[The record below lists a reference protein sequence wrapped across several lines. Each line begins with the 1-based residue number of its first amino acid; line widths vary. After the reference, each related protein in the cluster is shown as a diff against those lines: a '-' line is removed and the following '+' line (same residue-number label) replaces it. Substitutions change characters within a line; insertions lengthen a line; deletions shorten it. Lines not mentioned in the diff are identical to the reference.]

1 MEVEDVLRRHP
12 AVLDVAVVGV
22 PSREWGETV
31 GAVVVPV
38 WGEFDLSEVEAF
50 LRAKLGGA
58 KRPRVWKIE
67 PRLPLNANG
76 KVDRAAAR
84 ALFSAG

>member
-1 MEVEDVLRRHP
+1 MLRQHP
-12 AVLDVAVVGV
+12 AVTDVAVVGV

-38 WGEFDLSEVEAF
+38 CGEFDLSEVEAF
-50 LRAKLGGA
+50 LRARLGGA

-67 PRLPLNANG
+67 SKLPLNANG
-76 KVDRAAAR
+76 KVDRAAVRSFFPA
-84 ALFSAG
+84 S